1 MKKNNS
7 FWRNNGLSLA
17 LLGCFL
23 LFWGGQA
30 LTGWQEHNQELNEH
44 GAYSLTFGAYLQTG
58 HFLSATFENWESEF
72 FQMIVYVLFTISLR
86 QKGSAES
93 KALEGEESEDKAP
106 KVHPNA
112 PWPVKKG
119 GIWLKFYQNS
129 LTLAYVLLFTIS
141 FCFHAYGSYE
151 VYRQQQLLSHEEAI
165 PFSKYVIGSRFWF
178 ESFQNWQSE
187 FLAVLSI
194 VFLSI
199 YLRQKGSPE
208 SKPVDA
214 PYEKTGK

>member
-1 MKKNNS
+1 
-7 FWRNNGLSLA
+7 
-17 LLGCFL
+17 
-23 LFWGGQA
+23 
-30 LTGWQEHNQELNEH
+30 
-44 GAYSLTFGAYLQTG
+44 
-58 HFLSATFENWESEF
+58 
-72 FQMIVYVLFTISLR
+72 MIVYVLFTISLR

-93 KALEGEESEDKAP
+93 KALEGEESEDKEP

-112 PWPVKKG
+112 PWAVKQG
-119 GIWLKFYQNS
+119 GIWLKLYQNS
-129 LTLAYVLLFTIS
+129 LTIVYALLFTIS
-141 FCFHAYGSYE
+141 FSLHACGSYE
-151 VYRQQQLLSHEEAI
+151 VYRQEQFLNHEEAI
-165 PFSKYVIGSRFWF
+165 SFSKYLVGSRFWF